1 MDNEKIITMKEVKE
15 RTGLSSRQIRYYD
28 EQDLIFPGRTKG
40 NQRIFSEN
48 DIQRMLKIK
57 KFIST
62 GYTIDRI
69 REKLNPPSFEELV
82 QDDLDIDAADLK
94 NRFNEDE
101 LDSLFPVSN
110 RSALIKKLSISK
122 KQNKSY
128 GEEKEDV

>member
-1 MDNEKIITMKEVKE
+1 MDSEKKITMKEAKK

-28 EQDLIFPGRTKG
+28 EQNLIFPGRTKG

-57 KFIST
+57 EFISA

-69 REKLNPPSFEELV
+69 RKKLNPPAFEDLDL
-82 QDDLDIDAADLK
+82 DDLDVDVDDFK
-94 NRFNEDE
+94 NRFNQDE

-110 RSALIKKLSISK
+110 RSALVKKLSISK
-122 KQNKSY
+122 NKTKSQ
-128 GEEKEDV
+128 GEE

>member
-1 MDNEKIITMKEVKE
+1 MDNEKNITMKEAKK

-28 EQDLIFPGRTKG
+28 EQNLIFPGRTKG

-57 KFIST
+57 NLISA

-69 REKLNPPSFEELV
+69 REKINPPSFN
-82 QDDLDIDAADLK
+82 DLDLNNLDIEEDDLK
-94 NRFNEDE
+94 NRFTEDE

-110 RSALIKKLSISK
+110 RTALIKKLSISK
-122 KQNKSY
+122 NKNRSH
-128 GEEKEDV
+128 GEE

>member
-1 MDNEKIITMKEVKE
+1 MDNEKTITMKEAKE

-28 EQDLIFPGRTKG
+28 EQNLIFPGRTKG

-57 KFIST
+57 EFISA
-62 GYTIDRI
+62 GYNIERI
-69 REKLNPPSFEELV
+69 REKLNPPSFEELIP
-82 QDDLDIDAADLK
+82 DDLDIDTADLK
-94 NRFNEDE
+94 NRFNEDK

-122 KQNKSY
+122 NQNKSH
-128 GEEKEDV
+128 GEEKENV